1 MVKNTGYN
9 QSKKKFYENMY
20 QNPFQSFKSNPKHAF
35 HQVGG
40 ETQQTQHEIILEN
53 QTRKRS

>member
-1 MVKNTGYN
+1 MGKNN
-9 QSKKKFYENMY
+9 KKKFYKNLY
-20 QNPFQSFKSNPKHAF
+20 QDPFQMPRANPKHAF
-35 HQVGG
+35 NQVNG